1 VIENPLKCNFDPKVL
16 QCKAGDESNCLTA
29 GQVALA
35 QEIYA
40 GVHDS
45 SGKLVFAGLPRGT
58 EATWGNTLIRTD
70 PMAYGIDAYRDVVL
84 QNPNWDYL
92 TLDIDR
98 DIPAADNKVG
108 AIVNNYDPNLK
119 PFFAHGGKLLG
130 YQGWSDGMNSPLN
143 HIAYY
148 KEVAK
153 VVGGEGTLSK
163 SHRLFLIPGMEHC
176 GGGEGTGTFNL
187 LAEVDN
193 WVVTGKPPDSI
204 PASRVRDG
212 KVDRTRP
219 LCPYPKQAVYSG
231 RGSTDDAANFSC
243 AVVK

>member
-1 VIENPLKCNFDPKVL
+1 
-16 QCKAGDESNCLTA
+16 
-29 GQVALA
+29 
-35 QEIYA
+35 
-40 GVHDS
+40 
-45 SGKLVFAGLPRGT
+45 
-58 EATWGNTLIRTD
+58 
-70 PMAYGIDAYRDVVL
+70 VL
-84 QNPNWDYL
+84 QNPDWDYL
-92 TLDIDR
+92 SLDIDR